1 MLWATMQ
8 ISQNL
13 RRGRGWDWMR
23 SVKGVRP
30 TEHRHFGRP
39 KLLVALD
46 FVEVAMGAIPAAVA
60 FWPKWTID
68 P

>member
-1 MLWATMQ
+1 
-8 ISQNL
+8 
-13 RRGRGWDWMR
+13 MR